1 MVELVV
7 LSPGSTDS
15 QVNERF
21 QLVFNLRFVWPP
33 MVLQTCVDLRVRLA
47 SPEESFLQ
55 TKPKGVANQ
64 MKDLDEC
71 IILVR
76 LVLTLRR
83 FQLLMKIQQ
92 QGFMLIKVQLMAR
105 I

>member
-1 MVELVV
+1 M

-47 SPEESFLQ
+47 RPEESFLQ

>member
-92 QGFMLIKVQLMAR
+92 EGFMLIKVQLMAR